1 MLRNERRG
9 VRPQH
14 SILLQNPRFRN
25 PENLWKTVSGVV
37 DVGNNLKIFLKVK
50 KNHLQSLSGGMKVI
64 S

>member
-1 MLRNERRG
+1 
-9 VRPQH
+9 V
-14 SILLQNPRFRN
+14 ILLQNPRFRN
-25 PENLWKTVSGVV
+25 SENLWKTVSGVV